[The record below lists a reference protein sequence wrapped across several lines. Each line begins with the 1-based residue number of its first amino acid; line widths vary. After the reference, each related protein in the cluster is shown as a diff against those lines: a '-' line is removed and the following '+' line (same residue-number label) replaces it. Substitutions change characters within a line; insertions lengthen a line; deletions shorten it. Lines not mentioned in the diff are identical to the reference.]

1 MHEATKLVARLVQ
14 PEPIYVYKHGGKLR
28 DANDLVKAIKGIADG
43 ADTDAVKVQRIT
55 DEIEKYATNADLQK
69 IVAFVKEF
77 HFYEKMMIHSLSH
90 GSAAMPNFNQKEV
103 TAAMTLLEIIENEI
117 KSFKNKAGTI

>member
-1 MHEATKLVARLVQ
+1 M
-14 PEPIYVYKHGGKLR
+14 
-28 DANDLVKAIKGIADG
+28 VKAIKGIADG